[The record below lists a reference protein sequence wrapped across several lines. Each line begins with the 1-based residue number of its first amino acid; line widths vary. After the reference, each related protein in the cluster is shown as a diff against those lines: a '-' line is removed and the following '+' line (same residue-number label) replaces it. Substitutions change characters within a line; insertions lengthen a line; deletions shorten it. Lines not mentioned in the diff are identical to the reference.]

1 MLLKRKS
8 LRINIWKRDLIITF
22 IAIGL
27 SLVAISF
34 PFTASMS
41 SWLRI
46 LVYKDFI
53 FINTGIVSFASSRM
67 FLTLLIK
74 SGVP

>member
-22 IAIGL
+22 VAIGL
-27 SLVAISF
+27 SLGAISF
-34 PFTASMS
+34 PLTASVS

-53 FINTGIVSFASSRM
+53 FINTSIVSFASSRM
-67 FLTLLIK
+67 FLTLDKI
-74 SGVP
+74 